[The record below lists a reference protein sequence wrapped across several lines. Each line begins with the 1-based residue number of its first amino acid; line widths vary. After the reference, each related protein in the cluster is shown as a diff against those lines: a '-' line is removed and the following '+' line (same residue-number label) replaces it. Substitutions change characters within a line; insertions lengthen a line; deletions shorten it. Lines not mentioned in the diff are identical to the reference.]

1 MSNSNDDH
9 IRINIRPMF
18 LSTLGMWDKKNRIYA
33 KTLPN
38 MAFNQC
44 KNTCDTFF
52 SMNTDFGRS
61 SDDIP
66 EQSFASKN
74 KKGCNQFC
82 NQLYS
87 QYVADSEALIVA
99 KTFCKPSDGA
109 SKPPTECLHSNK
121 TKIIKGI
128 DDLCG
133 TDEVCTINNKDI
145 FNMMLSNALGGGLDS
160 LSPVSKP
167 SKSRQHGK
175 NKVRSNFKKDS
186 QAISMVGLNISTIL
200 ITLLFIGILV
210 SIIIFSN

>member
-109 SKPPTECLHSNK
+109 SKTSIECLHSNK

-128 DDLCG
+128 DKLCG
-133 TDEVCTINNKDI
+133 TDDVCTINNKDI
-145 FNMMLSNALGGGLDS
+145 FNMMLSNTLGGDVDNQS
-160 LSPVSKP
+160 HVSTS
-167 SKSRQHGK
+167 SKHRQHGK
-175 NKVRSNFKKDS
+175 NKVRSNFKKDT
-186 QAISMVGLNISTIL
+186 QASSMVGVNISTIL